1 MIVEAEMAKL
11 KKFQDFLSSDDKTV
25 FLDLLNQ
32 CKIYA
37 SYASTMTYPMKE
49 VPLLISM
56 LFGQHKRIFEL
67 EKKLLVLEKT
77 TKKNGDLPLWNG
89 PASSEQ

>member
-1 MIVEAEMAKL
+1 MIVEAEMTKL
-11 KKFQDFLSSDDKTV
+11 KKFQDFLGSDDKIV

-37 SYASTMTYPMKE
+37 SYSSTMTYPMKE

-67 EKKLLVLEKT
+67 EKKLLMLEKAA
-77 TKKNGDLPLWNG
+77 KNGNM
-89 PASSEQ
+89 A

>member
-11 KKFQDFLSSDDKTV
+11 KRFQDFLGNEDRIV

-37 SYASTMTYPMKE
+37 SYSSTMAHPMKE
-49 VPLLISM
+49 VPLLIAM

-67 EKKLLVLEKT
+67 EKKLHMLEKT
-77 TKKNGDLPLWNG
+77 ANENGNIG
-89 PASSEQ
+89 